1 MGRKNLL
8 SDLMDSLPEAESA
21 PSTDTLKS
29 NPTLGAR
36 GAVGAMS
43 RSLEKLSAET
53 NAARSLHERVAS
65 GQMVVEIDPS
75 MIDASFVPDR
85 MPGNHADHAGLVR
98 SISETGQLVPVLLRP
113 HPQIPSRF
121 QTAYGHRRVR
131 ALTELGKPV
140 RAIVRQMTD
149 DELVVAQ
156 GKENGERQDLS
167 FIERALY
174 ALTLEDRGF
183 RRETIGSALSVDKT
197 ELSRLVSVGRTV
209 PRDLI
214 DAIGPAPKVGRRRW
228 MELEQLLQGRETT
241 SDLRGLV
248 TSDKFASSD
257 SDTRFVLVCA
267 ALAPPSTK
275 LPSTPWTAEDGRKI
289 ASIDRNENRTV
300 VATNEKL
307 APGFGDFIVQRL
319 GQLYA
324 EFLEGQAKS

>member
-1 MGRKNLL
+1 
-8 SDLMDSLPEAESA
+8 
-21 PSTDTLKS
+21 
-29 NPTLGAR
+29 
-36 GAVGAMS
+36 
-43 RSLEKLSAET
+43 
-53 NAARSLHERVAS
+53 
-65 GQMVVEIDPS
+65 
-75 MIDASFVPDR
+75 
-85 MPGNHADHAGLVR
+85 
-98 SISETGQLVPVLLRP
+98 
-113 HPQIPSRF
+113 
-121 QTAYGHRRVR
+121 
-131 ALTELGKPV
+131 
-140 RAIVRQMTD
+140 MTD

-174 ALTLEDRGF
+174 AVTLEDRGF

-248 TSDKFASSD
+248 TSDKFAASD